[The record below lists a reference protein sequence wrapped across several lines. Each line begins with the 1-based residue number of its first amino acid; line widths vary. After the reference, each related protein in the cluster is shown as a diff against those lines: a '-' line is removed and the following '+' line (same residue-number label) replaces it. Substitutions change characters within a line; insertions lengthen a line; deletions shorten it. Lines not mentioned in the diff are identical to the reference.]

1 MADVAVINKIDSASP
16 ENIKI
21 VEENIRKVTPNAK
34 IIKAESKITVDNP
47 DIIKGK
53 SFGC

>member
-1 MADVAVINKIDSASP
+1 MLIQLLLQKWKKIL
-16 ENIKI
+16 
-21 VEENIRKVTPNAK
+21 KVNPSAK

-53 SFGC
+53 KVLVVEDGPTLTHGE